1 MEMRTLTVNLGSRSY
16 PIHIGAGLLSRSGE
30 LLASLL
36 ADKKVG
42 IITNPTVG
50 QLYLEPLESS
60 LKEFGLEVSKILLP
74 DGEEHKNLKTLATI
88 YDQLITARFE
98 RGSVLIALGG
108 GVVGDLAGFA
118 AATFLRGVPYIQ
130 IPTTLLAHV
139 DSSVGGKTGV
149 NHREG
154 KNLIGAFYQPRAV
167 VIDME
172 VLVTLPRREFL
183 AGMAEVI
190 KYGIIVDSKL
200 FELLEEK
207 LDRIMALDRNLL
219 IEIVAASCA
228 DKAMVVEKD
237 ETEDDYRA
245 VLNFGHTVGHALEAA
260 TGYNRFL
267 HGEAV
272 AIGMAQAAGISRRLG
287 FCDDASMLR
296 MRNLIARTGLPVD
309 FPPGFDLNTLTENIE
324 TDKKS
329 FGGKVKFVCCTGIG
343 ATRFHRLAP
352 QEIVRTLSSS

>member
-1 MEMRTLTVNLGSRSY
+1 MQTLTVNLGSRSY
-16 PIHIGAGLLSRSGE
+16 PIYIGAGLLSRTGE

-36 ADKKVG
+36 AGKKVG

-50 QLYLEPLESS
+50 QIYLEPLQSS
-60 LKEFGLEVSKILLP
+60 LKGLALEVSTIRVP
-74 DGEEHKNLKTLATI
+74 DGEEHKNLKTLATV
-88 YDQLITARFE
+88 YDQLIAARFE

-108 GVVGDLAGFA
+108 GVVGDLAGLA

-167 VIDME
+167 VIDID
-172 VLVTLPRREFL
+172 VLATLPRREFL

-190 KYGIIVDSKL
+190 KYGIIVDPKL
-200 FELLEEK
+200 FALLEQS
-207 LDRIMALDRNLL
+207 LDRIMALDRNVLS
-219 IEIVAASCA
+219 EIVAASCA
-228 DKAMVVEKD
+228 DKARVVEKD

-272 AIGMAQAAGISRRLG
+272 AIGMAQAARISRQLE
-287 FCDDASMLR
+287 FCDDTSMLR
-296 MRNLIARTGLPVD
+296 MRNLIARTGLPID
-309 FPPGFDLNTLTENIE
+309 FPLGFDLNTLVENIE
-324 TDKKS
+324 VDKKS
-329 FGGKVKFVCCTGIG
+329 AAGKVKFVCCTGIG

-352 QEIVRTLSSS
+352 QEIMRALSSS